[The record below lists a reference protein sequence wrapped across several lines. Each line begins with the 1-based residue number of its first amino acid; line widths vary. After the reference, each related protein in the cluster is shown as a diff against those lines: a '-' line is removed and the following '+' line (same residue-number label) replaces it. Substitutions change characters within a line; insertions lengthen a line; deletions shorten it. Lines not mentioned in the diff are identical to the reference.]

1 MSVTDIA
8 LRWSK
13 LVVLVSLGIGPMFAD
28 FHLAGIFRVA
38 KEVL

>member
-1 MSVTDIA
+1 MSVTDIG
-8 LRWSK
+8 LSWSK

-28 FHLAGIFRVA
+28 FHLAGIFCVA